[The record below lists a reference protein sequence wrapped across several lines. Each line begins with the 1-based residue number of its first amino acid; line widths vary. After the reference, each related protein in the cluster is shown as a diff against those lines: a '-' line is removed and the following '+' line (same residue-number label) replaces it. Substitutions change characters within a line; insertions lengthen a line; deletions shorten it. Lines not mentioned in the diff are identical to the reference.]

1 MKAQTMKRI
10 GTTLI
15 VIGLAGAYYT
25 IATMNNRGGV
35 LAIDFVREAIWCAV
49 MSVGAHLRGSAESA
63 EQTRT
68 DRYHERIWQQQEKIL
83 RA

>member
-1 MKAQTMKRI
+1 MKAQTLKWI
-10 GTTLI
+10 GTALI

-49 MSVGAHLRGSAESA
+49 MSVGTHLRGRGEIGG
-63 EQTRT
+63 E
-68 DRYHERIWQQQEKIL
+68 
-83 RA
+83 

>member
-1 MKAQTMKRI
+1 MKVETMKRI

-35 LAIDFVREAIWCAV
+35 LAIDFVREAIWCTV
-49 MSVGAHLRGSAESA
+49 MSVGAHLRG
-63 EQTRT
+63 RG
-68 DRYHERIWQQQEKIL
+68 
-83 RA
+83 

>member
-1 MKAQTMKRI
+1 MKAQTMKQI

-35 LAIDFVREAIWCAV
+35 MALDFVREAIWCAV
-49 MSVGAHLRGSAESA
+49 MSVGAHLR
-63 EQTRT
+63 
-68 DRYHERIWQQQEKIL
+68 ERGEIGGE
-83 RA
+83 